1 MDISI
6 SVALIAVLLFLNTIF
21 LVALLINAFKAF
33 SEARIFVRRF
43 LNTMRMS

>member
-21 LVALLINAFKAF
+21 LVGFIDKRFQGVFRSA
-33 SEARIFVRRF
+33 EIF
-43 LNTMRMS
+43 